1 MYNFP
6 FKIASVPENWKAVN
20 MIQLF
25 KKVLFG
31 RSEKHTPV
39 GLAETTLKNG
49 INGHT
54 GNYGMWE
61 KQ

>member
-1 MYNFP
+1 
-6 FKIASVPENWKAVN
+6 
-20 MIQLF
+20 MIQLL

-39 GLAETTLKNG
+39 GLAENTLKNG

-54 GNYGMWE
+54 GSYGMWE
-61 KQ
+61 KQQRKNYALPI